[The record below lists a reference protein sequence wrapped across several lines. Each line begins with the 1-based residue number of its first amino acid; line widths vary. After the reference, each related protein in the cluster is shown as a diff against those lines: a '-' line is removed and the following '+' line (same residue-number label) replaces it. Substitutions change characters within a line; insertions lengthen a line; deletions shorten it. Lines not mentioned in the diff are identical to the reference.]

1 MPRTRHAARTRAPS
15 PEAADDAATT
25 VPVDEAPVPGAD
37 PRVELPPPT
46 TGVRP
51 PVYTVDD
58 EGRARLVEAVRR
70 AWRDK
75 RVELEL
81 RVGEVRNGRFTPGV
95 TRDHMDRVV
104 KTLEATDR
112 ARARGVSWLECEDYF
127 FAPPPA
133 VAETTAARRLRT
145 RVHFDAGQMSVRSET
160 IHKVR
165 VDQFVLRTHAFD
177 VRVAVHEEVPVAL
190 PVALAVRTDHVR
202 IKQTRTFDLTHSP
215 FRIDCS
221 MVWSGATRSEAEK
234 RQQREDGLF
243 EIELEF
249 APHDDEAAG
258 RTVDWRARYGA
269 RDEAAAC
276 DRLVGSLLSKA
287 TDLIMTS
294 RAHFAFYE

>member
-1 MPRTRHAARTRAPS
+1 MPLLTRQATRQSGTERDAPPPAVDASAGLPTIDPLAA
-15 PEAADDAATT
+15 AAD
-25 VPVDEAPVPGAD
+25 
-37 PRVELPPPT
+37 
-46 TGVRP
+46 VRA

-58 EGRARLVEAVRR
+58 DGHRRLVEAVQR
-70 AWRDK
+70 AWRDP

-81 RVGEVRNGRFTPGV
+81 RVGEMRNGHFVPGV

-104 KTLEATDR
+104 KTLEATGR
-112 ARARGVSWLECEDYF
+112 ARPRGVSWTECEDYF

-133 VAETTAARRLRT
+133 VAAGASVRRLRT
-145 RVHFDAGQMSVRSET
+145 RVHFDAAEMGVRSET

-165 VDQFVLRTHAFD
+165 IDQFVLRTHAFD
-177 VRVAVHEEVPVAL
+177 LRVAVHEEVPIAMPTAL
-190 PVALAVRTDHVR
+190 SVHTDHVR

-234 RQQREDGLF
+234 RQQSEDGLF

-249 APHDDEAAG
+249 APHDDAVAG

-269 RDEAAAC
+269 HDEPVAC
-276 DRLVGSLLSKA
+276 RRLVGSLLSKA

-294 RAHFAFYE
+294 RAHFAVHG